1 MTGDIPRD
9 YQVRDVV
16 QYWSVSKARFVD
28 GVVEAR
34 REDGGAVVYDLNCK
48 KGMPAAWL
56 RKPPHFDVAEEVE
69 YWSSIASR
77 WVPAKVVNIDVQQRF
92 CDLDIKAG
100 ALLGRLR
107 KARRF
112 VAGPAEE
119 QQQQGLACEFKMGD
133 RVQYWS
139 QSKARWLEAS
149 VRGMHATADLTL
161 YDLDCKRGIPAERL
175 RRCFDSGPA
184 FCVGDKVEYW
194 SISAGRWLPARV
206 LRLETHLGQCD
217 LNVKQ
222 GAALGRLRHVLRPG
236 SAATAQN
243 AASSADTE
251 VRKRMRSGNDE
262 IGPTAKRFANSVLF

>member
-9 YQVRDVV
+9 YKVGDIV

-34 REDGGAVVYDLNCK
+34 HEEGGAVVYDLNCK

-56 RKPPHFDVAEEVE
+56 RKPPHFEAAEEVE

-77 WVPAKVVNIDVQQRF
+77 WVPAKVVNIDAQQRF
-92 CDLDIKAG
+92 CDLDIKVG
-100 ALLGRLR
+100 ALIGRLR
-107 KARRF
+107 KARRL
-112 VAGPAEE
+112 VAGPAAER
-119 QQQQGLACEFKMGD
+119 QQQAIAGEFKMGD

-161 YDLDCKRGIPAERL
+161 YDLDCKRGIPGERL
-175 RRCFDSGPA
+175 RRCTNSQGPA
-184 FCVGDKVEYW
+184 FCVGDEVEYW
-194 SISAGRWLPARV
+194 STSAGRWLPARV

-222 GAALGRLRHVLRPG
+222 GAALGRLRRVMRPG
-236 SAATAQN
+236 SDATAQRS
-243 AASSADTE
+243 ASSADNE
-251 VRKRMRSGNDE
+251 VRKRPRSGNE
-262 IGPTAKRFANSVLF
+262 QSGPAVKRPTTDS